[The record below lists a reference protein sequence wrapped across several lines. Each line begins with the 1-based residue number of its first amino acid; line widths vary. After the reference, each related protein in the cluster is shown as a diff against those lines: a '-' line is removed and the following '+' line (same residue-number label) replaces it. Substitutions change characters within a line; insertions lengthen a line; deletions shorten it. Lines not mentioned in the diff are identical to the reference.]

1 MDAVGR
7 RRNIERKTRPILLA
21 QNKSICYP
29 FPFAFNSCH
38 GNRETRT
45 GFPNWIRKK
54 KKNEK
59 NWRGFLNL
67 TQSRTR
73 RKRRD
78 TWRELHEEMYK
89 AAGWHKDSQS
99 SGSCRRVAEI

>member
-7 RRNIERKTRPILLA
+7 RRNIERKTRPTLLA

-29 FPFAFNSCH
+29 SPFAFNSCH

-54 KKNEK
+54 KKKMEGVSKSYTEERKEK
-59 NWRGFLNL
+59 EEAHMERAG
-67 TQSRTR
+67 
-73 RKRRD
+73 RRD
-78 TWRELHEEMYK
+78 
-89 AAGWHKDSQS
+89 
-99 SGSCRRVAEI
+99 V